1 MATATVI
8 FGTDPSSIMAGV
20 AKASSKMVGEVF
32 SELSKDAKRFVKN
45 QNRTIKPKLQAVAD
59 GAIRQALDLQEERR
73 VRPSDPYRAA
83 GGGRYGRLTGQL
95 AQALSGSAV
104 ARVVNGRLDFGDM
117 NALAAIAPHI
127 YRINFGTTPSSKGQ
141 ASVTVGGARFPV
153 PTASLY
159 GRQSSPWTMPTGVVT
174 AGGRFYP
181 GGRPG
186 GGQEVTGRVRA
197 GTPAGMPGQF
207 FLSDAGVYALRG
219 SIKAYKDHV
228 ENLIDKSLETGK
240 QKFATYNIVV

>member
-45 QNRTIKPKLQAVAD
+45 QTRTITPKLQVVAD
-59 GAIRQALDLQEERR
+59 ASIRQALDLQEERR
-73 VRPSDPYRAA
+73 VRPTQAYRP
-83 GGGRYGRLTGQL
+83 GDRLTGQL
-95 AQALSGSAV
+95 RAALSGGNV
-104 ARVVNGRLDFGDM
+104 ARVVNGQLRFGDM
-117 NALAAIAPHI
+117 DAIYSQAQHI
-127 YRINFGTTPSSKGQ
+127 YRINFGTEPSIRGQ
-141 ASVTVGGARFPV
+141 ASVVVDGARFPV

-159 GRQSSPWTMPTGVVT
+159 GQQTSRWQMPRGRFHP
-174 AGGRFYP
+174 GGRFYP
-181 GGRPG
+181 GRGSGVQIAG
-186 GGQEVTGRVRA
+186 GTE
-197 GTPAGMPGQF
+197 AGMPGQF

-219 SIKAYKDHV
+219 SIKVYKDHI